1 MAKNAEKGKGRVG
14 MVKSRAQ
21 YKNPRTKLFTKAD
34 TETGRFMDNK
44 TSMGKLSR
52 FKGVKTD

>member
-1 MAKNAEKGKGRVG
+1 MAKNAEKGAGRVGAVKGRV
-14 MVKSRAQ
+14 Q

-34 TETGRFMDNK
+34 KESGQFMDNK

-52 FKGVKTD
+52 FKGVKAE